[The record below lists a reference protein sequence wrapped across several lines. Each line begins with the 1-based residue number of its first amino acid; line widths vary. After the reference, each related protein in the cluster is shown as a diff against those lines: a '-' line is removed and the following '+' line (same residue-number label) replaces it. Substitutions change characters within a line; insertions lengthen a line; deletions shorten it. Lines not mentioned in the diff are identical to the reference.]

1 MHVFGEEARV
11 PGDSTQKASLVNP
24 AWIQTQDLI
33 SVRHQANHCPTVL
46 VPLEKK
52 LEKLKDFSLKQMQK
66 ILLAQYSN
74 DHIFSG
80 LDYCN
85 CVFTGHS
92 KTTAHS

>member
-46 VPLEKK
+46 VPLENIGKMK
-52 LEKLKDFSLKQMQK
+52 GFQSEADAEN
-66 ILLAQYSN
+66 LA
-74 DHIFSG
+74 
-80 LDYCN
+80 CT
-85 CVFTGHS
+85 VF
-92 KTTAHS
+92 K